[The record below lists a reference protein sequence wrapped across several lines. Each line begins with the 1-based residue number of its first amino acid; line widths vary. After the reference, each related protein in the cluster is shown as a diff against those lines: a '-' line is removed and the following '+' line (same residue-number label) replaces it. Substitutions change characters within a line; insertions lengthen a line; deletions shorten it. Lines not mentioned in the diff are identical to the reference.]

1 MRGDRVVI
9 FVAFAVVVSSCATAR
24 YAANADY
31 PQIGEAYNRDGIL
44 EECFYD
50 CSVPGPS
57 RRRMYVYL
65 PADYYETQAR
75 YPVLYLL
82 HGARGNETSWIIK
95 GNFLHHVDSLTASG
109 KMAETIVVLP
119 NTNEYKS
126 DRDYGKSRLKG
137 AMESFFEVDGAVEY
151 AFVNDV
157 VRTVDSLYRTL
168 PQKDSR
174 ALAGLS
180 IGALQ
185 SIYISAANPD
195 CFGYIGLFSPIIRPT
210 PRFGGY
216 SSFFRQLKQKH
227 KLQFQ
232 DPPYLYW
239 VMIGEKDYFFPRASQ
254 FCIYLGRNSYPYEH
268 FFTTGGH
275 DWSNWTAYCD
285 KFMERLWKQ

>member
-1 MRGDRVVI
+1 MRGDRVVV

-65 PADYYETQAR
+65 PADYYETEVR

-95 GNFLHHVDSLTASG
+95 GDFLHHVDSLTASG

-195 CFGYIGLFSPIIRPT
+195 CFGYIGLFSPLIRPT
-210 PRFGGY
+210 LNYGAY
-216 SSFFRQLKQKH
+216 SSFFRQLKQKL
-227 KLQFQ
+227 KIQFAR
-232 DPPYLYW
+232 PPELYW
-239 VMIGEKDYFFPRASQ
+239 VMIGRKDFLYPRVNAY
-254 FCIYLGRNSYPYEH
+254 CNYLTRNAYPYESLI
-268 FFTTGGH
+268 TPGGH
-275 DWSNWTAYCD
+275 DWPNWISYCD
-285 KFMERLWKQ
+285 MFMERLWKR

>member
-1 MRGDRVVI
+1 MRGDRVVV

-24 YAANADY
+24 YAANGEY
-31 PQIGEAYNRDGIL
+31 PQIGDAYARDGIL

-95 GNFLHHVDSLTASG
+95 GDFLHHVDSLTASG

-195 CFGYIGLFSPIIRPT
+195 CFGYIGLFSPLIRPT
-210 PRFGGY
+210 LNYGAY
-216 SSFFRQLKQKH
+216 SSFFRQLKP
-227 KLQFQ
+227 KLKIQFAR
-232 DPPYLYW
+232 PPELYW
-239 VMIGEKDYFFPRASQ
+239 VMIGRKDFLYPRVNAY
-254 FCIYLGRNSYPYEH
+254 CNYLTRNAYPYESLI
-268 FFTTGGH
+268 TPGGH
-275 DWSNWTAYCD
+275 DWPNWISYCD
-285 KFMERLWKQ
+285 MFMERLWKR

>member
-1 MRGDRVVI
+1 MRGNRVVV

-65 PADYYETQAR
+65 PADYYETEVR

-95 GNFLHHVDSLTASG
+95 GDFLRHVDSLTASG

-137 AMESFFEVDGAVEY
+137 AMESFFEVNGAVEY

-157 VRTVDSLYRTL
+157 VRTVDSLYRTV

-195 CFGYIGLFSPIIRPT
+195 CFGYIGLFSPLIRPT
-210 PRFGGY
+210 LNYGAY
-216 SSFFRQLKQKH
+216 SSFFRQLKP
-227 KLQFQ
+227 KLKIQFAR
-232 DPPYLYW
+232 PPELYW
-239 VMIGEKDYFFPRASQ
+239 VMIGRKDFLYPRVNAY
-254 FCIYLGRNSYPYEH
+254 CNYLTRNAYPYESLI
-268 FFTTGGH
+268 TPGGH
-275 DWSNWTAYCD
+275 DWPNWISYCD
-285 KFMERLWKQ
+285 MFMERLWKR